1 MNSDK
6 KLIHRQ
12 VFTEGMNTVL
22 AAELMKSTQYIYA
35 LNCDIVSS
43 NEGNLGI
50 ISNIK
55 GTVEVPVDL
64 PEGENKT
71 IGVVLDEES
80 NCMYFAVWN
89 SLSFHTWY
97 QFDISSNT
105 VKSILQSITDTGGTN
120 IFNWSEDSVI
130 LHADIVRN
138 NLLYWA
144 VEGDHARKFNI
155 SKALDKTDT
164 GYGTIILDD
173 FTRAYKKTS
182 VFPPEA
188 EYFTNEDIFN
198 NSVYGYLF
206 KFSIQYIYDDGEE
219 SAFSDWSRVP
229 IPTEENSAGYV
240 GVPNM
245 NNGIRVRMLTG
256 GKLVEKIRVV
266 MKKTDLEGG
275 ETVWV
280 NIVVLDKGV
289 LDIPDDSEYEYDF
302 YNNNSYLGIDQ
313 TEVIRPQSYLPRMPK
328 LQAFTNNTMV
338 YGNFKIGY
346 PKIDVDFSA
355 SVSYSDLFIPSET
368 ENQTNNP
375 FINVVIIDTY
385 YEDGSFLARGW
396 RHTVAEVV
404 IGNDVRRG
412 NVFRMIGR
420 ASNSVKID
428 KTVVATAN
436 DDSRS
441 IAAQFYSYMANH
453 ERIRIGGAWI
463 EPVTRDSTGISRF
476 RFDFRGETGDSYLT
490 FQYSAQP
497 VTFNSLKNTG
507 NSVVNEKMGAALRYA
522 LYYEDDDGRKTLAY
536 GNNEIVDIDTINDQG
551 GIKQVKTSIRI
562 NHMAPSWASRY
573 GIVRTKNLKQLTFI
587 QVLVQS
593 IQNVTTTS
601 LGEEYHDLSLASL
614 YTYQQV
620 NPNATIRYEF
630 KKGDRVRFVGLMTNG
645 VQSYP
650 SNVIDYEV
658 LDYFPEV
665 RHIINE
671 NVVTNG
677 TAEVVTS
684 VNSNYIGSSIIIGGI
699 EREIL
704 GIRSSN
710 DGYILNAVIGTSQTY
725 PSYEIVNRRGVI
737 RIKISD
743 QYPITINPSNNIYPI
758 VEIYTPYQS
767 LSNSE
772 NENYYDIGYKFDIV
786 DGYHIGNEQDQSA
799 GVPAIINVEG
809 LDNYVRNRPLATNTS
824 ITNPNMTLGMV
835 EDPSFSD
842 FYISDLSSYGR
853 ATVLDD
859 SEGEVELGNRLVFS
873 SNTVEG
879 TKIVGLNMFDNLSR
893 VDYNDKYGTISRIMY
908 NEGRL
913 YIFKHL
919 KTGWIPVGSKIITD
933 NEGQAFLAAS
943 DRLLPES
950 MQYFLWEGGVGDNPE
965 SIVRDGNDIFGVSPN
980 SGVIFRI
987 GGNGVIPISKTFG
1000 IDNEAR
1006 DIISSATKSNIRM
1019 FGGYNRKKD
1028 LYVLNIP
1035 EYDKIAYNDTISSS
1049 NYRTR
1054 DIPILGSWGITSPPG
1069 HGSVSI
1075 NGDVATYSGN
1085 QGYSGMDYF
1094 SYRAGTGIVRNVCL
1108 NILSSDTE
1116 TSWRGDGQFCVA
1128 DTEGVRTGEVGW
1140 SILAEYDNINEVFT
1154 GATKPNTPSDPDYV
1168 SPIMDEGIC
1177 PIQMEFIRLGVLS
1190 AEKSSQSITFGITSE
1205 DEFNVQVRVGSDY
1218 YGALIDETGDVSSGE
1233 YTLDLPIAQGEYSI
1247 YLLIPTAN
1255 YDGVSEISITGAYF
1269 KSAFFG
1275 EVKNITSL
1283 ILDQSSIP
1291 ASHNLVFNI
1300 LDISSNVNL
1309 TTLRVIHHNIS
1320 SINLSTNNILQ
1331 EINVSRGVSL
1341 SSLTIGSWSSLNILR
1356 VHDSLFT
1363 GTNYSTSFI
1372 DSVIASFDAATIS
1385 GSGKVLQYGVNNS
1398 SGIRPSQSAISS
1410 YSSLISKG
1418 VAVTG
1423 LSPLSN
1429 TATLR
1434 LNYLD
1439 SGDGNYFAA
1448 ASLSRPL
1455 DVVLTVSFLYE
1466 VRQTSAGPIIDSG
1479 GVSFVFQPGDTLKNQ
1494 NIYSGFGSYV
1504 FRFTNVNVSPNPAGG
1519 IQINVNNFNP

>member
-22 AAELMKSTQYIYA
+22 AAELMKSTQYVYA

-43 NEGNLGI
+43 NEGNVGI

-80 NCMYFAVWN
+80 NVMYFAVWN
-89 SLSFHTWY
+89 SNSFHTWY

-105 VKSILQSITDTGGTN
+105 VKSILQTGTDTGGVN
-120 IFNWSEDSVI
+120 IFNWTKDSVI

-138 NLLYWA
+138 KLLYWT

-155 SKALDKTDT
+155 EKALDKSDS
-164 GYGTIILDD
+164 GYGSIILDD

-182 VFPPEA
+182 IFPPEA
-188 EYFTNEDIFN
+188 EYFTNEEVFN

-206 KFSIQYIYDDGEE
+206 KFAIQYIYDDGEE
-219 SAFSDWSRVP
+219 SVYSDWSRVP
-229 IPTEENSAGYV
+229 IPTEENSDGYV
-240 GVPNM
+240 GVPNK
-245 NNGIRVRMLTG
+245 NNGIRIRILTG
-256 GKLVEKIRVV
+256 GRLVEKIRVV
-266 MKKTDLEGG
+266 MKKTNLEGG
-275 ETVWV
+275 ETDWV
-280 NIVVLDKGV
+280 NIVVLDKDV
-289 LDIPDDSEYEYDF
+289 LGIPNDSEYEYDF
-302 YNNNSYLGIDQ
+302 YNNNSYLGISQLD
-313 TEVIRPQSYLPRMPK
+313 VVRPQSYLPLMPK
-328 LQAFTNNTMV
+328 LQAFTNNTMI

-346 PKIDVDFSA
+346 PKIDVDFST
-355 SVSYSDLFIPSET
+355 SVAYSDLFIPSET

-375 FINVVIIDTY
+375 FIEVVIIDTW
-385 YEDGSFLARGW
+385 YESGSFLARGW

-420 ASNSVKID
+420 ADGGVKID
-428 KTVVATAN
+428 KTVIATAN

-453 ERIRIGGAWI
+453 ERIRVSNAWI
-463 EPVTRDSTGISRF
+463 EPVTTGPTGISRF
-476 RFDFRGETGDSYLT
+476 RFDFMGEVGDSYLS
-490 FQYSAQP
+490 FEYSATP
-497 VTFNSLKNTG
+497 VAFDSLKNTG
-507 NSVVNEKMGAALRYA
+507 NSVINEKMGAAFRYA

-536 GNNEIVDIDTINDQG
+536 GNNEIVDIATINDLG
-551 GIKQVKTSIRI
+551 GIKQVKTSIQI
-562 NHMAPSWASRY
+562 NHRAPEWAARY
-573 GIVRTKNLKQLTFI
+573 GIVRTKNLKQFTFI

-620 NPNATIRYEF
+620 NPNVTLRYEF

-645 VQSYP
+645 TQSYP

-665 RHIINE
+665 RHLINE
-671 NVVTNG
+671 NVVTDG

-684 VNSNYIGSSIIIGGI
+684 VNPNYIGSSIIIDGI

-704 GIRSSN
+704 GINSGN
-710 DGYILNAVIGTSQTY
+710 NGYILNSVIGTSQTY

-737 RIKISD
+737 RIKISG
-743 QYPITINPSNNIYPI
+743 QYPITIDPANNIYPI

-799 GVPAIINVEG
+799 GLPAIVNIEG
-809 LDNYVRNRPLATNTS
+809 IDNYVRNRPLATNTS
-824 ITNPNMTLGMV
+824 TTNTNMTLGMV

-842 FYISDLSSYGR
+842 FYTSNLSSYGR
-853 ATVLDD
+853 ATTLDD
-859 SEGEVELGNRLVFS
+859 SQGEVELGNRLVFS
-873 SNTVEG
+873 DNTIEG
-879 TKIVGLNMFDNLSR
+879 TKIVGLNMFDNLNR

-919 KTGWIPVGSKIITD
+919 KTGWVPVGSKIITD

-965 SIVRDGNDIFGVSPN
+965 SIVRDGNDVFGVSPN

-1006 DIISSATKSNIRM
+1006 DIISSAVKSNIKM

-1049 NYRTR
+1049 NYRLRETP
-1054 DIPILGSWGITSPPG
+1054 DIGPLQIVSNPSN
-1069 HGSVSI
+1069 GSVSDTGNI
-1075 NGDVATYSGN
+1075 ITYSPSLDF
-1085 QGYSGMDYF
+1085 SGIDHF
-1094 SYRAGTGIVRNVCL
+1094 SYRLGTGIIRNAVI
-1108 NILSSDTE
+1108 NVISSDVQLE
-1116 TSWRGDGQFCVA
+1116 WFPSGEYCVT
-1128 DTEGVRTGEVGW
+1128 DEGVRSGYKGW
-1140 SILAEYDNINEVFT
+1140 SILEEFDNISGTFT
-1154 GATKPNTPSDPDYV
+1154 GNTKPNDPEDPDYV
-1168 SPIMDEGIC
+1168 EPVEDLDSC
-1177 PIQMEFIRLGVLS
+1177 PIGLDYSRIFIVDGRRSGNSYILL
-1190 AEKSSQSITFGITSE
+1190 QSE
-1205 DEFNVQVRVGSDY
+1205 DEFSIV
-1218 YGALIDETGDVSSGE
+1218 IKSGE
-1233 YTLDLPIAQGEYSI
+1233 SFSGQTVFDSGTVSGGVINFSLPVYNGDYSI
-1247 YLLIPTAN
+1247 YLIIPTFN
-1255 YDGVSEISITGAYF
+1255 YNGVTSIETSRIYF
-1269 KSAFFG
+1269 KSASLKDLSGLVILDLNGTTSPGTDTDISSLDLSNNPLLERITFSNTKINILNLEQNPLIDYINVIRNPQLESILVADWSKIEYMQIHQNKATLSGYSSSFIDM
-1275 EVKNITSL
+1275 VITSL
-1283 ILDQSSIP
+1283 RNAKQ
-1291 ASHNLVFNI
+1291 
-1300 LDISSNVNL
+1300 
-1309 TTLRVIHHNIS
+1309 
-1320 SINLSTNNILQ
+1320 
-1331 EINVSRGVSL
+1331 
-1341 SSLTIGSWSSLNILR
+1341 
-1356 VHDSLFT
+1356 
-1363 GTNYSTSFI
+1363 
-1372 DSVIASFDAATIS
+1372 S
-1385 GSGKVLQYGVNNS
+1385 GSPLVQLRYGFDNS
-1398 SGIRPSQSAISS
+1398 SGVQPSASRDADYQ
-1410 YSSLISKG
+1410 YLKNNG
-1418 VAVTG
+1418 VTVTG
-1423 LSPLSN
+1423 IPPLGTNSVELSFQAVNFFDEISYVLFLSAPLPVNIDVRIRGSIESQFGQN
-1429 TATLR
+1429 QNVIENATILAGQTDT
-1434 LNYLD
+1434 NGYI
-1439 SGDGNYFAA
+1439 
-1448 ASLSRPL
+1448 
-1455 DVVLTVSFLYE
+1455 TV
-1466 VRQTSAGPIIDSG
+1466 SG
-1479 GVSFVFQPGDTLKNQ
+1479 GVLSFDLFVN
-1494 NIYSGFGSYV
+1494 
-1504 FRFTNVNVSPNPAGG
+1504 NVYPNPAGG
-1519 IQINVNNFNP
+1519 VTVNIVNI